1 VLTYTDG
8 ISEVENPGHEEYGVD
23 RLLQCA
29 RQNAKLPMTDV
40 LAALAADATAF
51 SAGKG
56 FDDDVCLVAA
66 EAVRLPP
73 K

>member
-1 VLTYTDG
+1 
-8 ISEVENPGHEEYGVD
+8 
-23 RLLQCA
+23 
-29 RQNAKLPMTDV
+29 MTDV